1 MVRDE
6 IKNLTQSEVLKNVH
20 NLTDEEL
27 KYHGIKRIPFDEIPA
42 VYVDDIEEYAKAN
55 GYLNQEEYNERI
67 NNAMAGVKD
76 IEHLEQP
83 ESLQEFLRSLSAM
96 RRKLRR
102 DFTRGENKDLE
113 VLVKGWEEYYKELE
127 RFKEFPNIDD
137 SLEEDKEKF
146 RVKFKE
152 CRSYEELEE
161 LEEWWDDRH
170 PHIAPE
176 YDITAEEFCDRFH
189 FVRLEEALARIG
201 NPINAEADNDI
212 PYYDMTIE
220 EYRQRFN
227 TTSYEAMRKRMS
239 TPKNVPSEELLPV
252 PESDREQ
259 EEFIEQCRRELEARV
274 EELRLKRQQ

>member
-6 IKNLTQSEVLKNVH
+6 IKNLTQSEVLKNVN

-83 ESLQEFLRSLSAM
+83 ESLQEFLKSLSAM

-102 DFTRGENKDLE
+102 DFTRGENEDLE

-127 RFKEFPNIDD
+127 RIKEFPNIDD
-137 SLEEDKEKF
+137 SLEEDKEIF
-146 RVKFKE
+146 NTKFKY
-152 CRSYEELEE
+152 CQTYEELEE
-161 LEEWWDDRH
+161 LEEWWKDRH
-170 PHIAPE
+170 PHITPE
-176 YDITAEEFCDRFH
+176 YD
-189 FVRLEEALARIG
+189 
-201 NPINAEADNDI
+201 
-212 PYYDMTIE
+212 
-220 EYRQRFN
+220 
-227 TTSYEAMRKRMS
+227 
-239 TPKNVPSEELLPV
+239 VPSEEFCERFGLVDLEDIWEKHFGDTPIPGIDYEV
-252 PESDREQ
+252 TGQEISDECIEQKLCNESDREQ

-274 EELRLKRQQ
+274 KELRIKRLQ